1 MRLTQQ
7 QKGNVFHTG
16 EKRKE
21 GNEKGGERERGK
33 EGGGT
38 FPLFL
43 SFLAYDVIGGE
54 RGVVGPPP
62 LHTFVPTTLDQLAG
76 CSPSLLSF
84 LGSNMELQ
92 FERGSFFGLGK
103 NAAEASVGDC
113 LNHAVFLSSFCTKLL
128 HVAPTYIYLVK
139 HANYV
144 LGYL

>member
-21 GNEKGGERERGK
+21 GNEKRGERERGK

-76 CSPSLLSF
+76 CCSPSSLSWGPTWSCSLRGLLFRPRKECSRSISRGLSQPRRILALF
-84 LGSNMELQ
+84 LYEI
-92 FERGSFFGLGK
+92 
-103 NAAEASVGDC
+103 
-113 LNHAVFLSSFCTKLL
+113 
-128 HVAPTYIYLVK
+128 VARCAIYLVK